1 VAVMAGRE
9 VDETGL
15 PITSMAGAMAEA
27 VDSFQEGGR
36 QTGGIPKRRMAEGSS
51 LNATGNLPAGTLAGG
66 GDMAGDI
73 LGDRDGVVAEVADDP
88 DVRHRA
94 VSAVSA
100 VSAVG
105 AVGAVGVPSVPVAV
119 PSTGSAPARRDS
131 LARVSANR
139 TGRLATGTGT
149 MPAMSTESAS
159 PQKKYAPEARIADAG
174 SGVVDLVAFDS
185 DVTSETPT
193 ISFDGDDA
201 EADDAEPGDVIVDPA
216 AVDARMLELGR
227 EWFDIESFRPGQ
239 ALAIR
244 NVLAGIDTLAI
255 MPTGAGKSLCYQLPA
270 LELDGVTLVVSPL
283 IALMKDQHDKLDL
296 LGIDVLRLDSTLSP
310 RDEQIALAR
319 LSDGRPCIAYV
330 TPERLGEPRFR
341 ERLAGVRV
349 ALFVVDEAHCISQ
362 WGHDFRPAYLG
373 LGDAVRALGMPPVL
387 ALTATAPSKVKDDI
401 LAQLGIPEA
410 SVIDIGLD
418 RPNLRYHVF
427 KASSERKKQALLLR
441 LLERQQGC
449 GIIYA
454 ATVKT
459 VDALADFLAEHGVQ
473 CGRYHGRMRA
483 KERERVQSAF
493 MDRSTPRIMVAT
505 NAFGLGVDKQ
515 DIRFVI
521 HYNFPGSLESYYQE
535 AGRAGRD
542 GRPANCVLLYQPEDK
557 RIQSFFLG
565 GRYPTPEQTRAVAE
579 ALIGLSR
586 AQAPAAADGADGA
599 PPWMRAPTDA
609 ELVSIKDIAEKADT
623 PAKKARVVLSFLKEV
638 GFASEAPGA
647 RFAPLTVEPPSISE
661 LARATTRYEQKRAQ
675 DRARLQSMLRYSQS
689 HLCRARLLVTYF
701 GYTDGPVCGV
711 CDNCQRAKKQ
721 AEAAEA
727 RESASVS
734 SVAAA
739 LAARRAAAS
748 SEPVDARRA
757 LLEEAMV
764 RRQARAGRARA
775 LKIERARKITSPG
788 ALLKGD
794 LVRHA
799 AWGDGEVVRVVGDSA
814 LAFFPGH
821 GEKLL
826 KASFLEKLVP

>member
-1 VAVMAGRE
+1 VA
-9 VDETGL
+9 D
-15 PITSMAGAMAEA
+15 
-27 VDSFQEGGR
+27 QGG
-36 QTGGIPKRRMAEGSS
+36 
-51 LNATGNLPAGTLAGG
+51 
-66 GDMAGDI
+66 
-73 LGDRDGVVAEVADDP
+73 GVVAEVADDRGS
-88 DVRHRA
+88 VRHR
-94 VSAVSA
+94 VP
-100 VSAVG
+100 
-105 AVGAVGVPSVPVAV
+105 GVPDRVVLTGDSSPLPRPRPTTPSASRRLAAGTGEMAV
-119 PSTGSAPARRDS
+119 FADPGPARGVDPRRERDATGSTALPMLDEPVLDAESDEPDG
-131 LARVSANR
+131 LEDADASA
-139 TGRLATGTGT
+139 A
-149 MPAMSTESAS
+149 AV
-159 PQKKYAPEARIADAG
+159 EARLLA
-174 SGVVDLVAFDS
+174 
-185 DVTSETPT
+185 
-193 ISFDGDDA
+193 
-201 EADDAEPGDVIVDPA
+201 
-216 AVDARMLELGR
+216 LGR
-227 EWFDIESFRPGQ
+227 HWFDIESFRPGQ

-244 NVLAGIDTLAI
+244 NVVAGIDTLAI

-283 IALMKDQHDKLDL
+283 IALMKDQHDKLEL

-310 RDEQIALAR
+310 RDEQAALTR

-341 ERLAGVRV
+341 ERLAGVQV

-373 LGDAVRALGMPPVL
+373 LGDAVRALGRPPVL

-401 LAQLGIPEA
+401 LAQLGIADA

-427 KASSERKKQALLLR
+427 KASSERKKQQLLLR

-459 VDALADFLAEHGVQ
+459 VDALADFLAEHGVE

-493 MDRSTPRIMVAT
+493 MDRSSPRIMVAT

-542 GRPANCVLLYQPEDK
+542 GRAANCVLLYQPEDK

-579 ALIGLSR
+579 ALIQLSQ
-586 AQAPAAADGADGA
+586 AQAGQSGLAGDASAPMALAGDDTDLHSRPHVIARDSASETTGALAIDGGSSPAIALPAGLADGAFA
-599 PPWMRAPTDA
+599 S
-609 ELVSIKDIAEKADT
+609 LKDIAEKADT

-638 GFASEAPGA
+638 GFAAEAPGA
-647 RFAPLTVEPPSISE
+647 RFAPLTHEPPSIAE
-661 LARATTRYEQKRAQ
+661 LARATSRYEQKRAQ
-675 DRARLQSMLRYSQS
+675 DRARLQSMLRYAQS

-701 GYTDGPVCGV
+701 GYTDDVVCGV
-711 CDNCQRAKKQ
+711 CDNCQRARQQ
-721 AEAAEA
+721 ATAAPEPP
-727 RESASVS
+727 VS
-734 SVAAA
+734 SAVAA
-739 LAARRAAAS
+739 LAARRASNAA
-748 SEPVDARRA
+748 PAAARDARGGQGTPPSGNRTPRA
-757 LLEEAMV
+757 AAAPAEPADPRRAMLEEAMA
-764 RRQARAGRARA
+764 RRQARTGRARA
-775 LKIERARKITSPG
+775 LKIERSRRLTSPG
-788 ALLKGD
+788 GLLKGD

-799 AWGDGEVVRVVGDSA
+799 TWGDGEVVRVVGDSA

-826 KASFLEKLVP
+826 KASFLEKLAP